1 MSALSIQV
9 PFPVFQDRDGQPL
22 DNGYVF
28 LGVANLNPQ
37 TNPVVAYFNE
47 ALTIV
52 AAQPL
57 RTINGYISN
66 AGTPAQVY
74 IDGVSFSIL
83 VQDSKGSMIY
93 NFLDGAFIGAN
104 TDSCNVTYDPPF
116 TGGVAYPVCEVLEQ
130 NVSVKDF
137 GALGDGITNETSI
150 FTTVEALSQ
159 TFIYLPTGTYVVTG
173 ITLDKTYYGPGI
185 IKLNGTNRPQTL
197 SNARPDWVKVFPPVS
212 GASNVLLPD
221 GTWLDVLASTT
232 SGLQEAI
239 NYACGDGTAGSG
251 SLDLYIVGAEEST
264 GGAVVYNCTT
274 GIAFP
279 AMQGR
284 KIRSGAIT
292 INFLSTVGSG
302 ACVTFDSAIMLD
314 VDLSG
319 CQIVNG
325 GTGRA
330 LLFAPINGVPLDGGL
345 FGVKSLIDCRFHITT
360 VVNVNNS
367 TLPTTDGAVVT
378 FNSAAGGTG
387 INNCTFEFE
396 EINQQNTA
404 ANTMGIH
411 VINPTP
417 TAPFANNF
425 IKCVHLHN
433 YRGVGVQIGSS
444 NAITGYGNNTWQIT
458 CNAAS
463 GASEDFNTFGRYDT
477 LFISNENTNAQYG
490 LKLQPNAEGNS
501 IFGGTLLGSIDA
513 YNNDA
518 TNKTS
523 NVWYK
528 AQAIA
533 MPTVIVV
540 GVSPFQFQNTKLN
553 DMLVLVNGG
562 TLTANTFLSSDG
574 VSYFDTGATT
584 GSFYLPRGMFIQVT
598 YSVIPTM
605 RQFTF

>member
-22 DNGYVF
+22 DNGYIF
-28 LGVANLNPQ
+28 IGVANLNPQ
-37 TNPVVAYFNE
+37 TNPVIAYYDD

-52 AAQPL
+52 AVQPL
-57 RTINGYISN
+57 RTLNGFVSR
-66 AGTPAQVY
+66 AGTPAQIY
-74 IDGVSFSIL
+74 IDAVNFSIS
-83 VQDSKGSMIY
+83 VQDSKGTMVY
-93 NFLDGAFIGAN
+93 NFPDGTGLSPDACG
-104 TDSCNVTYDPPF
+104 VTYDPPF

-130 NVSVKDF
+130 TVSVKDF

-221 GTWLDVLASTT
+221 GTWLDVSASTT

-239 NYACGDGTAGSG
+239 TYACGDGTAGSG

-292 INFLSTVGSG
+292 INFTGAVGSG
-302 ACVTFDSAIMLD
+302 ACVTFDSGIMVD

-325 GTGRA
+325 GIGSA
-330 LLFAPINGVPLDGGL
+330 LQFNPINPVPLDGGL
-345 FGVKSLIDCRFHITT
+345 FGVEALIDCRFHITT
-360 VVNVNNS
+360 VVNINNS
-367 TLPTTDGAVVT
+367 TLASTAGAVVV
-378 FNSAAGGTG
+378 FNPAAGGTG
-387 INNCTFEFE
+387 INNCTFEFD

-404 ANTMGIH
+404 ASTIGIF
-411 VINPTP
+411 VVNPTAS
-417 TAPFANNF
+417 APFANNF
-425 IKCVHLHN
+425 IKCIHVHNH
-433 YRGVGVQIGSS
+433 RGVGLQIGST
-444 NAITGYGNNTWQIT
+444 TGIAGYSNNTWQIS

-463 GASEDFNTFGRYDT
+463 GATEDFNTFGSFDT
-477 LFISNENTNAQYG
+477 LFISNDNTNAQYG
-490 LKLQPNAEGNS
+490 LRIQSNAQGNS
-501 IFGGTLLGSIDA
+501 IFGGTLLGSIDS
-513 YNNDA
+513 YINSA

-523 NVWYK
+523 NAWFK
-528 AQAIA
+528 AQTIA
-533 MPTVIVV
+533 APTTISV
-540 GVSPFQFQNTKLN
+540 GATPFQFQNTKLN

-562 TLTANTFLSSDG
+562 TLTANTFLSNDG
-574 VSYFDTGATT
+574 VSYYDTGATS
-584 GSFYLPRGMFIQVT
+584 GSFYLPRGMYIQVQ
-598 YSVIPTM
+598 YSSAPTM